1 MTTEGRK
8 EAGMTAALSRRNVAV
23 LGLAL
28 LGAAL
33 ALLLL
38 RLGPGPSQAKAA
50 SHREAP
56 LIANDPTADITDFF
70 MFRSTEPGKADKVEL
85 IMDVIPGEEPS
96 SGPNYY
102 NFDPSVAY
110 TFHVDNDKDGK
121 ADDVEFELRFKSEIR
136 GAVNA
141 LGLPLSYVGGVPPAT
156 GAVIPPITSLDSPGL
171 GLRQHYTITMI
182 KDGHRTVLSPMTD
195 KIAVPSNVGPR
206 TMPSY
211 DALAAQGMYDLGG
224 GVRVFAGQ
232 RDDPFFIDLGAAFDT
247 LNLRS
252 PATDMLSGF
261 NVNTIALELPA
272 SMLTQD
278 HQSADQTAQPLLGA
292 YASTSRPKVTV
303 DGEGKGRRMVQV
315 QRLANPLVNELI
327 IGTKDKDRWNS
338 LDPSQESRFLDYY
351 ENPRLAL
358 ALSLVFGAPVPAT
371 PRFDLENALLKYAP
385 SDRRF
390 SELLRLNVSSAPGAS
405 WPNGRKPT
413 DDVTDTAIQVVGGP
427 AFAGACDGVNVNDK
441 VLPNVFPFEASPW
454 DGRNRVHQNP

>member
-1 MTTEGRK
+1 MT
-8 EAGMTAALSRRNVAV
+8 AV
-23 LGLAL
+23 LGRRKATVVALAL
-28 LGAAL
+28 VGAAL
-33 ALLLL
+33 ALLVL
-38 RLGPGPSQAKAA
+38 RFGPGPSPANAA

-56 LIANDPTADITDFF
+56 LIANDPPADITDFY
-70 MFRSTEPGKADKVEL
+70 MFRSTEPGQANKVDL
-85 IMDVIPGEEPS
+85 VMDVIPFEEPS
-96 SGPNYY
+96 GGPNYY

-110 TFHVDNDKDGK
+110 TFHVDNNKDGK
-121 ADDVEFELRFKSEIR
+121 AEDVSFELRFTNEIR

-141 LGLPLSYVGGVPPAT
+141 LGLPLAYVGGVPP
-156 GAVIPPITSLDSPGL
+156 GSGSVIPPITSLDSPGL
-171 GLRQHYTITMI
+171 GLRQHYTLTMI
-182 KDGHRTVLSPMTD
+182 KHGHRTVLSPMTD

-206 TMPSY
+206 TMPDY

-261 NVNTIALELPA
+261 NVNTIALEVPA
-272 SMLTQD
+272 SLLTRD
-278 HQSADQTAQPLLGA
+278 HRTPAQTHQPWLGA

-303 DGEGKGRRMVQV
+303 LGGHEDSHHGRHFVQV

-327 IGTKDKDRWNS
+327 IGTKDKDRWNT
-338 LDPSQESRFLDYY
+338 LDPDQESRFLDYY

-371 PRFDLENALLKYAP
+371 PRHDLENALLKYGP
-385 SDRRF
+385 SDPRY

-405 WPNGRKPT
+405 WPNGRKPA

-427 AFAGACDGVNVNDK
+427 AFAGAGDGVNVNDK
-441 VLPNVFPFEASPW
+441 VLPNVFPFLASPW
-454 DGRNRVHQNP
+454 DGRNRVHANP

>member
-1 MTTEGRK
+1 
-8 EAGMTAALSRRNVAV
+8 MTAVLSRRNVAV

-28 LGAAL
+28 IGAAL
-33 ALLLL
+33 VLLML
-38 RLGPGPSQAKAA
+38 RLGPGPSPAKAA

-56 LIANDPTADITDFF
+56 LISNDPPADITDFF
-70 MFRSTEPGKADKVEL
+70 MFRSTEPGRSDKVEL

-102 NFDPSVAY
+102 NFDPGVAY

-121 ADDVEFELRFKSEIR
+121 ADDVEFEFRFTNEIR
-136 GAVNA
+136 GVVND
-141 LGLPLSYVGGVPPAT
+141 LGLPLAYVGGVPPAT
-156 GAVIPPITSLDSPGL
+156 GSVIPPITSLDSPGL
-171 GLRQHYTITMI
+171 GVRQHYTITMV
-182 KDGHRTVLSPMTD
+182 KDGKRIPLAPMTD

-206 TMPSY
+206 TMPNY
-211 DALAAQGMYDLGG
+211 DGLAAQGMYDLGS

-261 NVNTIALELPA
+261 NVNTIALEVPA
-272 SMLTQD
+272 SLLTRD
-278 HQSADQTAQPLLGA
+278 HKSPVQTSQPKLGA
-292 YASTSRPKVTV
+292 YASTSRRKITV
-303 DGEGKGRRMVQV
+303 RGYQWKHHRFQHVHKHFAQV

-327 IGTKDKDRWNS
+327 IGTKDKDRWNA
-338 LDPSQESRFLDYY
+338 LAPEQESNFTDYY
-351 ENPRLAL
+351 ENPRFAL

-385 SDRRF
+385 SDKRL
-390 SELLRLNVSSAPGAS
+390 SELLRLDVSSAPGAS
-405 WPNGRKPT
+405 WPNGRKPS
-413 DDVTDTAIQVVGGP
+413 DDVTDTAIQVVGGA
-427 AFAGACDGVNVNDK
+427 AFAGAGDGVGANDK

>member
-1 MTTEGRK
+1 MPAVLG
-8 EAGMTAALSRRNVAV
+8 RRNPAV
-23 LGLAL
+23 IALALLGVGLAL
-28 LGAAL
+28 LV
-33 ALLLL
+33 L
-38 RLGPGPSQAKAA
+38 RFGPAPSPAKAA

-56 LIANDPTADITDFF
+56 LISNDPPADITDFY
-70 MFRSTEPGKADKVEL
+70 MFRSTQPGQADKVDL
-85 IMDVIPGEEPS
+85 IMDVIPFEEPS
-96 SGPNYY
+96 GGPNYY

-110 TFHVDNDKDGK
+110 TFHVDNDKDGN
-121 ADDVEFELRFKSEIR
+121 ADDVVVKLRFTNEIR

-141 LGLPLSYVGGVPPAT
+141 LGLPLSYVGGVPPSD
-156 GAVIPPITSLDSPGL
+156 GSVIPPITSLDSPGL

-182 KDGHRTVLSPMTD
+182 KNGRSTVLSPALD

-211 DALAAQGMYDLGG
+211 DSLAAQGMYDLGG

-261 NVNTIALELPA
+261 NVNTIALEVPA
-272 SMLTQD
+272 SLLTRD
-278 HQSADQTAQPLLGA
+278 RKDPSATSQPWLGA

-303 DGEGKGRRMVQV
+303 NGIGRGSRMVQV

-327 IGTKDKDRWNS
+327 IGTKDKDRWNT

-358 ALSLVFGAPVPAT
+358 AMSLVFGAPVPAT
-371 PRFDLENALLKYAP
+371 PRHDLEGALLKYGP
-385 SDRRF
+385 TDPGY
-390 SELLRLNVSSAPGAS
+390 SELLRLNVSSPVGAS
-405 WPNGRKPT
+405 WPNGRKPV
-413 DDVTDTAIQVVGGP
+413 DDVTDTALQVVGGP
-427 AFAGACDGVNVNDK
+427 AFAGAGDGVGTNDK
-441 VLPNVFPFEASPW
+441 VLPNVFPFLASPW
-454 DGRNRVHQNP
+454 DGLNRVHANP

>member
-1 MTTEGRK
+1 M
-8 EAGMTAALSRRNVAV
+8 AAV
-23 LGLAL
+23 LGRRHVTLAGL
-28 LGAAL
+28 VLIGTAL
-33 ALLLL
+33 ALLVL
-38 RLGPGPSQAKAA
+38 RLGPGPSAAQAA

-56 LIANDPTADITDFF
+56 LIANDPPADITDFY
-70 MFRSTEPGKADKVEL
+70 MFRSTQPGQADKLDL
-85 IMDVIPGEEPS
+85 IMDVIPFEEPS
-96 SGPNYY
+96 GGPNYY

-121 ADDVEFELRFKSEIR
+121 ADDVEFEFRFTSEIR

-156 GAVIPPITSLDSPGL
+156 GSVIPPITSLDSPGL

-182 KDGHRTVLSPMTD
+182 KNGHRTVLSPMTD
-195 KIAVPSNVGPR
+195 KIAVPSDVGPR
-206 TMPSY
+206 TMPDY
-211 DALAAQGMYDLGG
+211 DALAAQGMYTLGN

-232 RDDPFFIDLGAAFDT
+232 RDDPFFIDLGSAFDT

-261 NVNTIALELPA
+261 NVNTIALEVPA
-272 SMLTQD
+272 SMLTND
-278 HQSADQTAQPLLGA
+278 HRSPTQTHHPWLGA

-303 DGEGKGRRMVQV
+303 LGSEERGWHHARRFVQV

-327 IGTKDKDRWNS
+327 IGTKDKDRWNT
-338 LDPSQESRFLDYY
+338 LDPDQESQFLDYY
-351 ENPRLAL
+351 ENPRFAL

-371 PRFDLENALLKYAP
+371 PRTDLENALLKYGP
-385 SDRRF
+385 TDPRF

-427 AFAGACDGVNVNDK
+427 AFAGAGDGVSVNDK
-441 VLPNVFPFEASPW
+441 VLPNVFPFLASPW
-454 DGRNRVHQNP
+454 DGRNRVHANP

>member
-1 MTTEGRK
+1 MQ
-8 EAGMTAALSRRNVAV
+8 AV
-23 LGLAL
+23 LGRRNTAVIALAL
-28 LGAAL
+28 LGVGV
-33 ALLLL
+33 ALLVL
-38 RLGPGPSQAKAA
+38 RFGPGPSPAKAA

-56 LIANDPTADITDFF
+56 LISNDPPADITDFF
-70 MFRSTEPGKADKVEL
+70 MFRSTQPGQGDKVDL

-110 TFHVDNDKDGK
+110 TFHVDNDKDGN
-121 ADDVEFELRFKSEIR
+121 ADDVVFKLRFTNEIR
-136 GAVNA
+136 GAVA
-141 LGLPLSYVGGVPPAT
+141 SLGLPLSYVGGVPPAT
-156 GAVIPPITSLDSPGL
+156 GSVIPPITSLDSAGL

-182 KDGHRTVLSPMTD
+182 KNGRSTVLAPALD

-211 DALAAQGMYDLGG
+211 DSLAAQGMYDLGG
-224 GVRVFAGQ
+224 GIRVFAGQ

-252 PATDMLSGF
+252 PGTDMLSGF
-261 NVNTIALELPA
+261 NVNTIALEVPA
-272 SMLTQD
+272 SLLTK
-278 HQSADQTAQPLLGA
+278 DQMDPGATSQPSLGA

-303 DGEGKGRRMVQV
+303 NGTGLGSEMVQV

-327 IGTKDKDRWNS
+327 IGTKDKDRWNT

-358 ALSLVFGAPVPAT
+358 ALSLVFGAPVQAT
-371 PRFDLENALLKYAP
+371 PRNDLEGALLKYGP
-385 SDRRF
+385 TDRGF

-405 WPNGRKPT
+405 WPNGRKPS
-413 DDVTDTAIQVVGGP
+413 DDVTDTAIQVVGGA
-427 AFAGACDGVNVNDK
+427 AFAGAGDGVSVNDK
-441 VLPNVFPFEASPW
+441 VLPNFFPFLASPW
-454 DGRNRVHQNP
+454 DGRNRVHANP

>member
-1 MTTEGRK
+1 M
-8 EAGMTAALSRRNVAV
+8 AAV
-23 LGLAL
+23 LGRRRVPVLVLAL
-28 LGAAL
+28 AGAAL
-33 ALLLL
+33 ALVVL
-38 RLGPGPSQAKAA
+38 RLGPGPSPAKAA

-56 LIANDPTADITDFF
+56 LISNDPPADITDFYA
-70 MFRSTEPGKADKVEL
+70 FRSTQPGQADKVDL
-85 IMDVIPGEEPS
+85 IMDVIPFEEPS
-96 SGPNYY
+96 GGPNYY

-110 TFHVDNDKDGK
+110 RFNVDNDKDGE
-121 ADDVEFELRFKSEIR
+121 AEDVQFEFRFTNEIR

-156 GAVIPPITSLDSPGL
+156 GSVIPPITSLESPGL
-171 GLRQHYTITMI
+171 GLRQHYTLTMI
-182 KDGHRTVLSPMTD
+182 KNGHRTVISPMTD

-206 TMPSY
+206 TMPNY

-261 NVNTIALELPA
+261 NVNTIALEVPA
-272 SMLTQD
+272 SLLTSD
-278 HQSADQTAQPLLGA
+278 HRSAAHTHQPWLGA

-303 DGEGKGRRMVQV
+303 KGTPRGSRMVQV

-338 LDPSQESRFLDYY
+338 LEPEQESQFLDYY

-358 ALSLVFGAPVPAT
+358 AMSLVFGAPVPAT
-371 PRFDLENALLKYAP
+371 PRHDLENALLKYGP
-385 SDRRF
+385 SDPGF

-405 WPNGRKPT
+405 WPNGRKPS
-413 DDVTDTAIQVVGGP
+413 DDVTDTALQVVGGP
-427 AFAGACDGVNVNDK
+427 AFAGAGDGVSVNDK
-441 VLPNVFPFEASPW
+441 VLPNVFPFLASPW
-454 DGRNRVHQNP
+454 DGVNRVHQNP

>member
-1 MTTEGRK
+1 MP
-8 EAGMTAALSRRNVAV
+8 AV
-23 LGLAL
+23 LGRRNPAVIALVLLGVGVAL
-28 LGAAL
+28 LV
-33 ALLLL
+33 L
-38 RLGPGPSQAKAA
+38 RFGPGPSPAKAA

-56 LIANDPTADITDFF
+56 LISNDPPADITDFY
-70 MFRSTEPGKADKVEL
+70 MFRSTQPGQADKVDL
-85 IMDVIPGEEPS
+85 IMDVIPFEEPS
-96 SGPNYY
+96 GGPNYY

-121 ADDVEFELRFKSEIR
+121 ADDVVFKLRFTNEIR

-141 LGLPLSYVGGVPPAT
+141 LGLPLAYVGGVPPAD
-156 GAVIPPITSLDSPGL
+156 GSVIPPITSLDSPGL
-171 GLRQHYTITMI
+171 GLRQHYTLTMI
-182 KDGHRTVLSPMTD
+182 KDGHSTVLAPAVD

-211 DALAAQGMYDLGG
+211 DSLAAQGMYDLGG

-261 NVNTIALELPA
+261 NVNTIALEVPA
-272 SMLTQD
+272 SMLTRD
-278 HQSADQTAQPLLGA
+278 HEDPGATSQPSLGA
-292 YASTSRPKVTV
+292 YASTLRPKVTV
-303 DGEGKGRRMVQV
+303 NGTARGSRMAQV

-327 IGTKDKDRWNS
+327 IGTKDKDRWNT

-371 PRFDLENALLKYAP
+371 PRNDLEGALLKYGP
-385 SDRRF
+385 TDPGY

-405 WPNGRKPT
+405 WPNGRKPS

-427 AFAGACDGVNVNDK
+427 AFAGAGDGVSVNDK
-441 VLPNVFPFEASPW
+441 VLPNVFPFLASPW
-454 DGRNRVHQNP
+454 DGRNRVHANP

>member
-1 MTTEGRK
+1 MT
-8 EAGMTAALSRRNVAV
+8 AV
-23 LGLAL
+23 LGRRRLAL
-28 LGAAL
+28 VGFALIGAAL
-33 ALLLL
+33 ALLML
-38 RLGPGPSQAKAA
+38 RLGPGPPPANAA

-70 MFRSTEPGKADKVEL
+70 MFRSTAPGQGDKVEL

-96 SGPNYY
+96 AGPNYY

-110 TFHVDNDKDGK
+110 RFHVDNDKDGK
-121 ADDVEFELRFKSEIR
+121 ADDVEFEFRFTNELRGI
-136 GAVNA
+136 VNDA
-141 LGLPLSYVGGVPPAT
+141 GLPLAYVAL
-156 GAVIPPITSLDSPGL
+156 PPITTLDGAGL
-171 GLRQHYTITMI
+171 GLRQHYTVTMI
-182 KDGHRTVLSPMTD
+182 KGGQRTVLAPMMD

-224 GVRVFAGQ
+224 GMRVFAGQ

-261 NVNTIALELPA
+261 NVNTIVLEVPA
-272 SMLTQD
+272 SLLTRD
-278 HQSADQTAQPLLGA
+278 GKTPAQTTQPKLGA
-292 YASTSRPKVTV
+292 YASTSRPRVTV
-303 DGEGKGRRMVQV
+303 LGGHRGRGHGHGHGHGGFVQV
-315 QRLANPLVNELI
+315 QRLANPLINELI

-338 LDPSQESRFLDYY
+338 LEPEQESRFLDYY

-358 ALSLVFGAPVPAT
+358 ALSIVFGAVVPPT
-371 PRFDLENALLKYAP
+371 PRADLVNALLKYSAG
-385 SDRRF
+385 DRRL
-390 SELLRLNVSSAPGAS
+390 SELLRLDVSSAPGAS

-413 DDVTDTAIQVVGGP
+413 DDVTDTAVQVVGGP
-427 AFAGACDGVNVNDK
+427 SFTGAGDNVSANDK

-454 DGRNRVHQNP
+454 DGLNRVHQNP

>member
-1 MTTEGRK
+1 MT
-8 EAGMTAALSRRNVAV
+8 AV
-23 LGLAL
+23 LGRRHVALAGLVL
-28 LGAAL
+28 LGTAL
-33 ALLLL
+33 ALLVL
-38 RLGPGPSQAKAA
+38 RLGPGPSPAQAA

-56 LIANDPTADITDFF
+56 LIANDPPADITDFF
-70 MFRSTEPGKADKVEL
+70 IFRSTEPGQADKVDL

-110 TFHVDNDKDGK
+110 TFHVDNDRDGN
-121 ADDVEFELRFKSEIR
+121 ADDVEFEFRFTSEIR

-182 KDGHRTVLSPMTD
+182 KDGHRTVLSPMAD

-211 DALAAQGMYDLGG
+211 DGLAAQGMYSLGN

-272 SMLTQD
+272 SMLTRD
-278 HQSADQTAQPLLGA
+278 RQSPAQTNHPWLGG

-303 DGEGKGRRMVQV
+303 LGGRGEGRWHHARRFVQV

-327 IGTKDKDRWNS
+327 IGTRDKDRWNA
-338 LDPSQESRFLDYY
+338 LDPGQESQFLDYY

-371 PRFDLENALLKYAP
+371 PRTDLESALLKYGPADP
-385 SDRRF
+385 RF

-427 AFAGACDGVNVNDK
+427 AFAGAGDGVSANDK
-441 VLPNVFPFEASPW
+441 VLPNVFPFLASPW
-454 DGRNRVHQNP
+454 DGRNRVHANP

>member
-1 MTTEGRK
+1 MT
-8 EAGMTAALSRRNVAV
+8 AV
-23 LGLAL
+23 LGRRKATVVALAL
-28 LGAAL
+28 VGAAL
-33 ALLLL
+33 ALLVL
-38 RLGPGPSQAKAA
+38 RFGPGPSPANAA

-56 LIANDPTADITDFF
+56 LIANDPPADITDFY
-70 MFRSTEPGKADKVEL
+70 MFRSTEPGQPNKVDL
-85 IMDVIPGEEPS
+85 VMDVIPFEEPS
-96 SGPNYY
+96 GGPNYY

-110 TFHVDNDKDGK
+110 TFHVDNNKDGK
-121 ADDVEFELRFKSEIR
+121 AEDVSFELRFTNEIR

-141 LGLPLSYVGGVPPAT
+141 LGLPLAYVGGVPP
-156 GAVIPPITSLDSPGL
+156 GSGSVIPPITSLDSPGL
-171 GLRQHYTITMI
+171 GLRQHYTLTMI
-182 KDGHRTVLSPMTD
+182 KHGHRTVLSPMTD

-206 TMPSY
+206 TMPDY

-261 NVNTIALELPA
+261 NVNTIALEVPA
-272 SMLTQD
+272 SLLTRD
-278 HQSADQTAQPLLGA
+278 HRTPAQTHQPWLGA

-303 DGEGKGRRMVQV
+303 LGGHEDSHQGRHFVQV

-327 IGTKDKDRWNS
+327 IGTKDKDRWNT
-338 LDPSQESRFLDYY
+338 LDPDQESRFLDYY

-371 PRFDLENALLKYAP
+371 PRHDLENALLKYGP
-385 SDRRF
+385 SDPRY

-405 WPNGRKPT
+405 WPNGRKPA

-427 AFAGACDGVNVNDK
+427 AFAGAGDGVNVNDK
-441 VLPNVFPFEASPW
+441 VLPNVFPFLASPW
-454 DGRNRVHQNP
+454 DGRNRVHANP